1 MPEAGELREDEPHPV
16 ALLPAA
22 LQLGKHARVDRF
34 LRIEE
39 ALEIEGIGHGRG
51 PHSMSAGHP
60 VTRTG
65 TITIDTSAGQ
75 SSNGLKNGNA
85 LKKGKE
91 NGNADLT
98 EYDR

>member
-39 ALEIEGIGHGRG
+39 ALEIEGSVMARA
-51 PHSMSAGHP
+51 HSMSAGHP
-60 VTRTG
+60 VTRAG
-65 TITIDTSAGQ
+65 TITINTSVGQ
-75 SSNGLKNGNA
+75 SSNGFKNGNA
-85 LKKGKE
+85 LKGNE
-91 NGNADLT
+91 NGNAGLT